1 MKQWLF
7 LFASFLVLSCSNNPV
22 PKPDNLLDE
31 EVMVNIIFDISF
43 LQAAD
48 VSFSYK
54 LAESNIKMDQYIFN
68 KYKIDSITYRKNQR
82 YYASDPQKY
91 KNIYRKVVERIE
103 QEQEKIKEEQ
113 EKNKVASKKNRK
125 KVKPVK

>member
-68 KYKIDSITYRKNQR
+68 KYKIDSITYRQNQR

>member
-68 KYKIDSITYRKNQR
+68 KYKIDSITYRQNKR

>member
-68 KYKIDSITYRKNQR
+68 KYKR
-82 YYASDPQKY
+82 A
-91 KNIYRKVVERIE
+91 
-103 QEQEKIKEEQ
+103 
-113 EKNKVASKKNRK
+113 
-125 KVKPVK
+125 